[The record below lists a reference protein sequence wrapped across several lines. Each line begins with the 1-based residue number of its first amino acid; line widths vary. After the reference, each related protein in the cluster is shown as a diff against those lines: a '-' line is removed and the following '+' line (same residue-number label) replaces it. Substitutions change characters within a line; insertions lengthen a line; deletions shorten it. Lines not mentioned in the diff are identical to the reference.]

1 MKTDFTKVLDI
12 MGEDVTPTPTP
23 AIQVERQIEEI
34 EQRLTEMIDKR
45 MNANNS
51 VSDTNQTQFSQLNEN
66 DTATDTASDTDTDI
80 FVDTDEINN
89 IDYDN

>member
-1 MKTDFTKVLDI
+1 MRTDFTKVLDI
-12 MGEDVTPTPTP
+12 MGEDVTPAPSPTT
-23 AIQVERQIEEI
+23 QVERQIEEI
-34 EQRLTEMIDKR
+34 EQRLTDMIDKR

-66 DTATDTASDTDTDI
+66 STDTATDTDTDT

-89 IDYDN
+89 INYDD

>member
-12 MGEDVTPTPTP
+12 MVGDVTPAPSPT
-23 AIQVERQIEEI
+23 AQVERQIEEI
-34 EQRLTEMIDKR
+34 EQRLTDMIDKR

-51 VSDTNQTQFSQLNEN
+51 VSDTNRTQFSQLNEN
-66 DTATDTASDTDTDI
+66 DADTDTASDTDT

-89 IDYDN
+89 VNYDD

>member
-12 MGEDVTPTPTP
+12 MGEDTTP
-23 AIQVERQIEEI
+23 APSPTSQVERQIEEI
-34 EQRLTEMIDKR
+34 EQRLTDMIDKR

-66 DTATDTASDTDTDI
+66 DTDTDTDTATDTATDDT
-80 FVDTDEINN
+80 NN
-89 IDYDN
+89 IND